1 MNILV
6 IGGSGLFGGK
16 TVLHLA
22 RDPEVDRVVSMDV
35 VPPKDWIVKSL
46 GDAREKFGIV
56 PREVLDPNKIAATL
70 KGFQLLAFKLG
81 LGVD

>member
-22 RDPEVDRVVSMDV
+22 RDPEVDRVISLDV
-35 VPPKDWIVKSL
+35 VPPKDWIVRSL
-46 GDAREKFGIV
+46 GDSASKF
-56 PREVLDPNKIAATL
+56 EFVLDL
-70 KGFQLLAFKLG
+70 ER
-81 LGVD
+81 